1 MSYRPVIPNSLY
13 QHELR
18 QTLTKIELLRVN
30 ELKLLCKS
38 MGLSPTGKKS
48 ILQDRIKQ
56 FLDDKLLSRDQTGSI
71 SDVNGLTTIK
81 FLLNEL
87 ETKRGSLPPYSDV
100 YRALQHAGGIT
111 SAIRTQQSG
120 KERNTIKI
128 VRENPYVH
136 TIHFKESPF
145 YKLKKLIPESPQKV
159 LVTNGKSCCTIRFN
173 LSSEDFSLMQQD
185 QRYKLYLFSGMLHP
199 QGFVHHNTP
208 NLEDIQFP
216 SPYELRMNQQVIKDN
231 IKGLKNKRGT
241 SKPANLTP
249 YLDKNNGT
257 NVMELYYACTL
268 NEYLLYLYI
277 VETVSPELLLQQ
289 VLRHPKILRAATL
302 HYLRK
307 TQSEE
312 ANGGIETTAT
322 VMSLSCPISYTRMKY
337 PAKSIRC
344 QHLQCFDALWFL
356 HSQLQ
361 IPTWQCPVCQVPVT
375 LERLA
380 ICQYVD
386 DILRSCGE
394 EVEQVELFAD
404 GSWKPYIEE
413 EEGSDRRGRGKS
425 GLKEESPGLHNH
437 RSGSSADT
445 GDASGNESIVVI
457 SLDSDDEDDSDTLS
471 PRGSN
476 HLGGQSDVSGK
487 PCLRPHDRN
496 KQSVLSKNHSKD
508 GVTIKNPFLSGNR
521 SIPSQ
526 SSGSSLE
533 SPRTSSPLINH
544 TLPFTGS
551 NSNNERGA
559 SLLATT
565 EGATSNIVSGG
576 NPVTNPFLTKQTT
589 LSTASSPPPST
600 SQVREASPSLQT
612 SRLQSP
618 RTTSTSTTTELVGL
632 ERPTTE
638 NIGTQENIQNPTI
651 GDVTAR
657 LPPLPDLP
665 PLGSYSDQLNLMR
678 RRTIKSIES
687 AGSSARPLSGV
698 RSRAISSSPPPAS
711 SSSSPSKGPMRS
723 VSGLVMGLQRPI
735 VAPFVPRRSH
745 SNSLPR
751 KRNMSFSSISGDFA
765 SINGTTQD
773 K

>member
-1 MSYRPVIPNSLY
+1 
-13 QHELR
+13 
-18 QTLTKIELLRVN
+18 
-30 ELKLLCKS
+30 

-48 ILQDRIKQ
+48 VLQDRIKQ
-56 FLDDKLLSRDQTGSI
+56 FLDDKLLSRDQTGDI
-71 SDVNGLTTIK
+71 SDANGLTTIK

-111 SAIRTQQSG
+111 SAIRTQQRG
-120 KERNTIKI
+120 KVGNTIKI
-128 VRENPYVH
+128 VRENPYAH

-159 LVTNGKSCCTIRFN
+159 LVTNGKSCCTIRFD
-173 LSSEDFSLMQQD
+173 LSSEDFNLMQQD
-185 QRYKLYLFSGMLHP
+185 QRYKLYLFSGLLHP
-199 QGFVHHNTP
+199 RGFTHHNTP

-216 SPYELRMNQQVIKDN
+216 SPYELRMNQQVIRDN

-257 NVMELYYACTL
+257 NVMELYYAGTL

-277 VETVSPELLLQQ
+277 VETISPELLLQQ

-361 IPTWQCPVCQVPVT
+361 IPTWQCPVCQVAIT
-375 LERLA
+375 FDRLA

-386 DILRSCGE
+386 DILHSCGE

-404 GSWKPYIEE
+404 GSWKPYVEEE
-413 EEGSDRRGRGKS
+413 EEGSDRRDRKKS
-425 GLKEESPGLHNH
+425 GKEGSPDVHKHCEG
-437 RSGSSADT
+437 SGADT
-445 GDASGNESIVVI
+445 GDVGGSESVVVI
-457 SLDSDDEDDSDTLS
+457 SLDSDDEEEEGEEDVHKYSEDTMLTK
-471 PRGSN
+471 GSN
-476 HLGGQSDVSGK
+476 HLGGQSGVPESPYLGS
-487 PCLRPHDRN
+487 HDHN
-496 KQSVLSKNHSKD
+496 KQSFLSQTHSKD
-508 GVTIKNPFLSGNR
+508 GETIKNPFLSGNK

-526 SSGSSLE
+526 SGGSSLE
-533 SPRTSSPLINH
+533 TTRTSSLITNQALLSAGLN
-544 TLPFTGS
+544 TV
-551 NSNNERGA
+551 NERGA
-559 SLLATT
+559 SLLATSKG
-565 EGATSNIVSGG
+565 ETSHGMNGG
-576 NPVTNPFLTKQTT
+576 TFVTNPFLTRRTT
-589 LSTASSPPPST
+589 PVTASSPPST
-600 SQVREASPSLQT
+600 SQARQT
-612 SRLQSP
+612 SPFPPTPGLQSP
-618 RTTSTSTTTELVGL
+618 RTTSTSTTAGLVGL
-632 ERPTTE
+632 EHPTKENNNNNTTE
-638 NIGTQENIQNPTI
+638 ENIQNPTI
-651 GDVTAR
+651 ENVTSH

-665 PLGSYSDQLNLMR
+665 PLGSYSEHLNLMR
-678 RRTIKSIES
+678 RRTIRNMES
-687 AGSSARPLSGV
+687 AGSTARPLFGV
-698 RSRAISSSPPPAS
+698 RSSVISSSPPPAS
-711 SSSSPSKGPMRS
+711 SSKGPMRS
-723 VSGLVMGLQRPI
+723 VSGLVMGSQRPI

-751 KRNMSFSSISGDFA
+751 KRNMSFSSVSGDFA
-765 SINGTTQD
+765 SINDATQD
-773 K
+773 T